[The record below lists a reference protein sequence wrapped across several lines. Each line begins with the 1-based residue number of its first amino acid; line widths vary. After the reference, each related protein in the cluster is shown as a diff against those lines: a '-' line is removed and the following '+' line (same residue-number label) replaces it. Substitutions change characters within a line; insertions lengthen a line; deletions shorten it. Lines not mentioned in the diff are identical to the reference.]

1 MFEHITLDIILLLM
15 LYAVGATVS
24 AVACVYLLLRRGNA
38 FTRRISTPKRL
49 RRWTAAFFGIV
60 ALGHLWYL
68 PGTMMADGDA
78 ATLWMLIGALLD
90 CLLTVPL
97 AIVVLLCMLQDRK
110 RPLWIA
116 WLITAPLIILSAVS
130 VGMRSYALVQWMQG
144 YFLLM
149 AVGFT
154 AYMVRQVRQYGR
166 WLRDNY
172 ADLEHKEV
180 WQSLLVLAVIMLL
193 FCYYVVGYGSITYE
207 FIIQLCGIALVAYLL
222 WRVETLQDL
231 SFQPMAD
238 GDIALAEAQRA
249 AAEAA
254 EAAAEADDD
263 TLDGDGD
270 ALEGDGG
277 RPQPAEGLSEAVI
290 QEIGK
295 LLHDRCEG
303 NKLYLQTD
311 LTSVQLAQ
319 ALGTNRTYLGMYFSS
334 QGTTYN
340 AYINTLRINYFIE
353 LFRQASA
360 TAEGQSIQAKQLA
373 NRSGYRSYRT
383 FSVAFKQR
391 TGQSVKDWIAEHEKS
406 AFYAKQV
413 DEEMDK
419 LWESG
424 QFDQKKLDELRG
436 QHLRTPYK

>member
-49 RRWTAAFFGIV
+49 RRWTAAFFGILT
-60 ALGHLWYL
+60 AGHLWYL

-78 ATLWMLIGALLD
+78 AALWMLIGALLD
-90 CLLTVPL
+90 FMLTMPL
-97 AIVVLLCMLQDRK
+97 ALVVMLCMLQDRK

-130 VGMRSYALVQWMQG
+130 VGMRSYALVPWMQG

-180 WQSLLVLAVIMLL
+180 WKSLLVLAVIMLL

-231 SFQPMAD
+231 SVSQSPSSETISDATYEQI
-238 GDIALAEAQRA
+238 GALLKQQCE
-249 AAEAA
+249 
-254 EAAAEADDD
+254 D
-263 TLDGDGD
+263 TQLF
-270 ALEGDGG
+270 
-277 RPQPAEGLSEAVI
+277 
-290 QEIGK
+290 
-295 LLHDRCEG
+295 
-303 NKLYLQTD
+303 LQHD
-311 LTSVQLAQ
+311 LTLSHLAR
-319 ALGTNRTYLGMYFSS
+319 ALGTNRTYLGMYFSR

-340 AYINTLRINYFIE
+340 SYINDLRIDCFVRLVREANAAQRPFTAQE
-353 LFRQASA
+353 LAAQ
-360 TAEGQSIQAKQLA
+360 
-373 NRSGYRSYRT
+373 SGYRSYRT
-383 FSVAFKQR
+383 FSVAFRERK
-391 TGQSVKDWIAEHEKS
+391 GQSVTAWMNEEES
-406 AFYAKQV
+406 A
-413 DEEMDK
+413 
-419 LWESG
+419 
-424 QFDQKKLDELRG
+424 
-436 QHLRTPYK
+436 

>member
-24 AVACVYLLLRRGNA
+24 AMACVYLLLRRCNA

-78 ATLWMLIGALLD
+78 ATLWTLWMLIGALLD

-154 AYMVRQVRQYGR
+154 AYMVRAVRQYGR

-207 FIIQLCGIALVAYLL
+207 FIVQVCGIALVAYLL

-270 ALEGDGG
+270 ALDGDGG

-360 TAEGQSIQAKQLA
+360 AAEGQSIQAKQLA

-391 TGQSVKDWIAEHEKS
+391 TGQSVKDWIAEQES
-406 AFYAKQV
+406 ALQSNKQ
-413 DEEMDK
+413 
-419 LWESG
+419 
-424 QFDQKKLDELRG
+424 
-436 QHLRTPYK
+436 

>member
-49 RRWTAAFFGIV
+49 RRWTAAFFGILT
-60 ALGHLWYL
+60 AGHLWYL

-78 ATLWMLIGALLD
+78 AALWMLIGALLD
-90 CLLTVPL
+90 FMLTMPL
-97 AIVVLLCMLQDRK
+97 ALVVMLCMLQDRK

-180 WQSLLVLAVIMLL
+180 WQSLLVLAVITLL
-193 FCYYVVGYGSITYE
+193 FCYYVVGYSSITYE

-231 SFQPMAD
+231 SVSQSPSSETISDATYEQI
-238 GDIALAEAQRA
+238 GALLKQQCE
-249 AAEAA
+249 
-254 EAAAEADDD
+254 D
-263 TLDGDGD
+263 TQLF
-270 ALEGDGG
+270 
-277 RPQPAEGLSEAVI
+277 
-290 QEIGK
+290 
-295 LLHDRCEG
+295 
-303 NKLYLQTD
+303 LQHD
-311 LTSVQLAQ
+311 LTLSHLAR
-319 ALGTNRTYLGMYFSS
+319 ALGTNRTYLGMYFSR

-340 AYINTLRINYFIE
+340 SYINDLRIDCFVRLVREANAAQRPFTAQE
-353 LFRQASA
+353 LAAQ
-360 TAEGQSIQAKQLA
+360 
-373 NRSGYRSYRT
+373 SGYRSYRT
-383 FSVAFKQR
+383 FSVAFRQR
-391 TGQSVKDWIAEHEKS
+391 KGQSVTEWMNAEGS
-406 AFYAKQV
+406 A
-413 DEEMDK
+413 
-419 LWESG
+419 
-424 QFDQKKLDELRG
+424 
-436 QHLRTPYK
+436 

>member
-1 MFEHITLDIILLLM
+1 MYEQIQEDAIFGM
-15 LYAVGATVS
+15 LYAVGTVL
-24 AVACVYLLLRRGNA
+24 AALGCVYLLFRRGNA
-38 FTRRISTPKRL
+38 FAADVTPPLRL
-49 RRWTAAFFGIV
+49 RRWTAAFLAVI
-60 ALGHLWYL
+60 ALGHVWYL
-68 PGTMMADGDA
+68 PGTMMADGEA
-78 ATLWMLIGALLD
+78 VERWTLIGALLD
-90 CLLTVPL
+90 CLLTIPVAL
-97 AIVVLLCMLQDRK
+97 VVMLCMLQDKR
-110 RPLWIA
+110 RPLWPVWA
-116 WLITAPLIILSAVS
+116 AVAPLVILMAWS
-130 VGMRSYALVQWMQG
+130 VVTRSYALLPWLQG
-144 YFLLM
+144 YFLL
-149 AVGFT
+149 ASIGFMI
-154 AYMVRQVRQYGR
+154 YMVFEVRQYGR

-180 WQSLLVLAVIMLL
+180 WQSLLVLAVIMFL
-193 FCYYVVGYGSITYE
+193 FVYYVMGYGSITYE
-207 FIIQLCGIALVAYLL
+207 YIIQVSGLLLIGHLL

-249 AAEAA
+249 AAEAD
-254 EAAAEADDD
+254 EADDD
-263 TLDGDGD
+263 ALD
-270 ALEGDGG
+270 GDGG
-277 RPQPAEGLSEAVI
+277 RPQPAEGLSEAAI

-360 TAEGQSIQAKQLA
+360 AAEGQSIQAKQLA

-391 TGQSVKDWIAEHEKS
+391 TGQSVKDWIAEQES
-406 AFYAKQV
+406 ALQSNKQ
-413 DEEMDK
+413 
-419 LWESG
+419 
-424 QFDQKKLDELRG
+424 
-436 QHLRTPYK
+436 

>member
-49 RRWTAAFFGIV
+49 RRWTAAFFGILT
-60 ALGHLWYL
+60 AGHLWYL

-78 ATLWMLIGALLD
+78 AALWMLIGALLD
-90 CLLTVPL
+90 FMLTMPL
-97 AIVVLLCMLQDRK
+97 ALVVMLCMLQDRK

-180 WQSLLVLAVIMLL
+180 WKSLLVLAVIMLL

-231 SFQPMAD
+231 SVSQSPSSETISDATYEQI
-238 GDIALAEAQRA
+238 GALLKQQCE
-249 AAEAA
+249 
-254 EAAAEADDD
+254 D
-263 TLDGDGD
+263 T
-270 ALEGDGG
+270 
-277 RPQPAEGLSEAVI
+277 Q
-290 QEIGK
+290 
-295 LLHDRCEG
+295 
-303 NKLYLQTD
+303 LYLQHD
-311 LTSVQLAQ
+311 LTLSHLAH
-319 ALGTNRTYLGMYFSS
+319 ALGTNRTYLGMYFSR

-340 AYINTLRINYFIE
+340 SYINDLRIDCFVRLVREANAAQRPFTAQE
-353 LFRQASA
+353 LAAQ
-360 TAEGQSIQAKQLA
+360 
-373 NRSGYRSYRT
+373 SGYRSYRT
-383 FSVAFKQR
+383 FSVAFRQR
-391 TGQSVKDWIAEHEKS
+391 KGQSVTAWMNEEGS
-406 AFYAKQV
+406 A
-413 DEEMDK
+413 
-419 LWESG
+419 
-424 QFDQKKLDELRG
+424 
-436 QHLRTPYK
+436 

>member
-24 AVACVYLLLRRGNA
+24 AMACVYLLLRRGNA

-49 RRWTAAFFGIV
+49 RRWTAAFFGILT
-60 ALGHLWYL
+60 AGHLWYL
-68 PGTMMADGDA
+68 PGAMMADGDA
-78 ATLWMLIGALLD
+78 AALWMLIGALLD
-90 CLLTVPL
+90 CMLTMPL
-97 AIVVLLCMLQDRK
+97 ALVVMLCMLQDRK

-116 WLITAPLIILSAVS
+116 WLITAPLVILSAVS

-149 AVGFT
+149 TVGFT

-207 FIIQLCGIALVAYLL
+207 FIVQVCGIALVAYLL

-263 TLDGDGD
+263 TLDGD
-270 ALEGDGG
+270 ALDGDGG

-290 QEIGK
+290 QEIGQ

-311 LTSVQLAQ
+311 FTSVQLAQ

-353 LFRQASA
+353 LFRQVSA
-360 TAEGQSIQAKQLA
+360 AAEGQSIQAKHLA

-391 TGQSVKDWIAEHEKS
+391 TGQSVKDWIAEQES
-406 AFYAKQV
+406 ALQSNK
-413 DEEMDK
+413 D
-419 LWESG
+419 
-424 QFDQKKLDELRG
+424 
-436 QHLRTPYK
+436 

>member
-49 RRWTAAFFGIV
+49 RRWTAAFFGILT
-60 ALGHLWYL
+60 AGHLWYL

-78 ATLWMLIGALLD
+78 AALWMLIGALLD
-90 CLLTVPL
+90 FMLTMPL
-97 AIVVLLCMLQDRK
+97 ALVVMLCMLQDRK

-130 VGMRSYALVQWMQG
+130 VGMRSYALVPWMQG

-180 WQSLLVLAVIMLL
+180 WKSLLVLAVIMLL

-231 SFQPMAD
+231 SVSQSPSSETISDATYEQI
-238 GDIALAEAQRA
+238 GALLKQQCE
-249 AAEAA
+249 
-254 EAAAEADDD
+254 D
-263 TLDGDGD
+263 TQLF
-270 ALEGDGG
+270 
-277 RPQPAEGLSEAVI
+277 
-290 QEIGK
+290 
-295 LLHDRCEG
+295 
-303 NKLYLQTD
+303 LQHD
-311 LTSVQLAQ
+311 LTLSHLAR
-319 ALGTNRTYLGMYFSS
+319 ALGTNRTYLGMYFSR

-340 AYINTLRINYFIE
+340 SYINDLRIDCFVRLVREANAAQRPFTAQE
-353 LFRQASA
+353 LAAQ
-360 TAEGQSIQAKQLA
+360 
-373 NRSGYRSYRT
+373 SGYRSYRT
-383 FSVAFKQR
+383 FSVAFRQR
-391 TGQSVKDWIAEHEKS
+391 KGQSVTAWMNEEGS
-406 AFYAKQV
+406 A
-413 DEEMDK
+413 
-419 LWESG
+419 
-424 QFDQKKLDELRG
+424 
-436 QHLRTPYK
+436 